1 MKKQYSYYYFHY
13 IAGVFCLFLQFASPA
28 KAQDLVFSQ
37 FNNLP
42 LLLNPALTGTAL
54 APRVGLAYRNQWQ
67 QTPNAFVSYYLA
79 ADHFLPEANS
89 GVGISLMSDSQG
101 DGLYS
106 TTAINLHYAYNMN
119 LSNKTSL
126 AMGFEGGATQAR
138 IRLDKLV
145 FLDQLSQSA
154 NGQVLAAT
162 NENLPQNTDKWYGDL
177 GFGAMIFGEKF
188 YGGLAGRHLNA
199 PYTGFFESRQSGALP
214 LRLNANFGAKLPF
227 AQSNFR
233 KNNDE
238 YYISPNILFA
248 LQGASYQATLGA
260 TARLGVISAGGY
272 YRYARQNADAVILYI
287 GFQYDL
293 FKMGY
298 SYDNTISQLGSI
310 GGTHEI
316 TLTFS
321 LADNYDW
328 QRSHRQN
335 RYNNC
340 MRLFR

>member
-1 MKKQYSYYYFHY
+1 MTKTNFRLILLLSF
-13 IAGVFCLFLQFASPA
+13 FLI
-28 KAQDLVFSQ
+28 KGTTTLIAQDLVFSQ

-42 LLLNPALTGTAL
+42 LHLNPALTGTAF
-54 APRVGLAYRNQWQ
+54 APRVGLAYRNQWMQ
-67 QTPNAFVSYYLA
+67 LPNAYTSYYLA

-89 GVGISLMSDSQG
+89 GVGISLASDNQG

-106 TTAINLHYAYNMN
+106 TTAINLHYAYNMQLN
-119 LSNKTSL
+119 DQTSL

-138 IRLDKLV
+138 VRLDKLV
-145 FLDQLSQSA
+145 FLDQLNQTA
-154 NGQVLAAT
+154 VGQVNSAT
-162 NENLPQNTDKWYGDL
+162 NENLPINGDKWYVDL
-177 GFGAMIFGEKF
+177 GFGAMIFGKTF
-188 YGGLAGRHLNA
+188 YGGLAARHLNV
-199 PYTGFFESRQSGALP
+199 PYIGFAENKQLGGLGV
-214 LRLNANFGAKLPF
+214 RLNANFGARIPF

-233 KNNDE
+233 KNNDD
-238 YYISPNILFA
+238 YYISPNILFVT
-248 LQGASYQATLGA
+248 QSNMYQATAGA

-272 YRYARQNADAVILYI
+272 FRYAGQGADAVILYL

-293 FKMGY
+293 FRLGY
-298 SYDNTISQLGSI
+298 SYDNTISALANTGGS
-310 GGTHEI
+310 HEI

-321 LADNYDW
+321 LADNYEW

>member
-1 MKKQYSYYYFHY
+1 MQKTNFRP
-13 IAGVFCLFLQFASPA
+13 ICLLLFFLLNSMTTG

-42 LLLNPALTGTAL
+42 LHLNPALTGTAF
-54 APRVGLAYRNQWQ
+54 APRVSLAYRNQWMQ
-67 QTPNAFVSYYLA
+67 IPNAYTSYYLA

-89 GVGISLMSDSQG
+89 GIGLSIASDSQG

-106 TTAINLHYAYNMN
+106 TTAISLHYAYNMLLN
-119 LSNKTSL
+119 DQTSL

-138 IRLDKLV
+138 VRLDKLV
-145 FLDQLSQSA
+145 FLDQLNQA
-154 NGQVLAAT
+154 ATGQVMMAT
-162 NENLPQNTDKWYGDL
+162 TENLPQNADKWFADL
-177 GFGAMIFGEKF
+177 GFGVMLFGKTL
-188 YGGLAGRHLNA
+188 YGGLAARHLNV
-199 PYTGFFESRQSGALP
+199 PYIGFFENRQSGGLGM
-214 LRLNANFGAKLPF
+214 RLNANFGAKIPF

-233 KNNDE
+233 KNNDD
-238 YYISPNILFA
+238 YYISPNILIA
-248 LQGASYQATLGA
+248 AQSNMYQATVGA

-272 YRYARQNADAVILYI
+272 FRYATQGADAVILYL

-293 FKMGY
+293 FRLGY
-298 SYDNTISQLGSI
+298 SYDNTISTLANSGGS
-310 GGTHEI
+310 HEL

>member
-1 MKKQYSYYYFHY
+1 MRYKVCLAIIFC
-13 IAGVFCLFLQFASPA
+13 GVLLFQNVA

-42 LLLNPALTGTAL
+42 LHLNPALTGTAL
-54 APRVGLAYRNQWQ
+54 APRVGVAYRNQWQ
-67 QTPNAFVSYYLA
+67 QVPNAFTSYYLA
-79 ADHFLPEANS
+79 ADHFLPDANS
-89 GVGISLMSDSQG
+89 GIGISIAADNQG

-106 TTAINLHYAYNMN
+106 TTAINLHYAYNMQLN
-119 LSNKTSL
+119 NKTLL

-138 IRLDKLV
+138 IKLDKLV
-145 FLDQLSQSA
+145 FLDQLSQTAS
-154 NGQVLAAT
+154 GQVINAT
-162 NENLPQNTDKWYGDL
+162 GENLPQISEKWYGDL
-177 GFGAMIFGEKF
+177 GFGAMIFGDKI
-188 YGGLAGRHLNA
+188 YGGLAARHLNV
-199 PYTGFFESRQSGALP
+199 PYAGFYENRQAGGLP
-214 LRLNANFGAKLPF
+214 LRFNANFGARLPF

-238 YYISPNILFA
+238 YYISPNILLG
-248 LQGASYQATLGA
+248 LQAASYQATLGA

-272 YRYARQNADAVILYI
+272 YRYARQNGDAVILYL

-298 SYDNTISQLGSI
+298 SYDNTISQLGNT
-310 GGTHEI
+310 GGSHEI

-321 LADNYDW
+321 LADNYEW
-328 QRSHRQN
+328 KHSHRQN